1 MKFPKQ
7 ELDISAYFRKVES
20 LLYDESCHLFI
31 DTNIISQLYKLNENA
46 RNDFYGWVDSC
57 NDRFHIPCWSVL
69 EYSKRVT
76 TQKTRDYM
84 SELSK
89 ATTISKELTNI
100 NRFVRGYV
108 GDSLLIGSE
117 YAGKK
122 EQLFND
128 LDDVAKRFKQIATAI
143 NKNLTEHQQDVHKEV
158 LDKLNQFTLKSDIY
172 DIMHNLSAECE
183 LRFNSDVPPGYKD
196 SNKSSNSFGDM
207 IIWKEIIKYCE
218 AIEPNGQKA
227 IFISR
232 DNKSDMVYSP
242 IKQFIDGDTNSN
254 VSKEDRIAIADE
266 SLVYEFKLKT
276 KFEDFY
282 LIDFY
287 TLVKILSSDYR
298 ELALSFQIATDQI
311 ATDEQ
316 DESLEDFIKE
326 LERIDNEV
334 DESICGDEDI
344 EEEVTDNSIRY
355 SYSALADCNYDMTKG
370 VSIVNTFIEKLKS
383 YNWYV
388 QNPAINELMSVSF
401 KDVRNTQQNR
411 DSFFVLGRNVLQ
423 SADGTSGSAISF
435 IENLH
440 YYVKSWAKPFQ
451 KAFIDGCLYEVFF
464 DSSGE
469 IRPKGFKGLYFE
481 TVIEQI
487 NEMELNYSFDFIN
500 TELSNKNK
508 GRFVPEVNS
517 DKNYAFEFSFSEIE
531 SDDNF
536 YTTKTKSIKINGEDV
551 SETFKANFHHKFS
564 KVENLKQN
572 LATYYAIPVKN
583 IELKELPIE
592 IKTIDFIV
600 EGNNE
605 PFSF

>member
-7 ELDISAYFRKVES
+7 ELDISAYLRKVES
-20 LLYDESCHLFI
+20 LLDDESCHLFI

-46 RNDFYGWVDSC
+46 RNDFYDWVDSC

-76 TQKTRDYM
+76 TQNTRDYM

-108 GDSLLIGSE
+108 GDSLLRGSE

-128 LDDVAKRFKQIATAI
+128 LDDVAKRFKQIAIAI

-183 LRFNSDVPPGYKD
+183 LRFNSGVPPGYKD

-218 AIEPNGQKA
+218 DIEQNGQKA

-232 DNKSDMVYSP
+232 DSKPDMVYSP
-242 IKQFIDGDTNSN
+242 VKQFIDGDSNSN

-276 KFEDFY
+276 GFEDFY

-298 ELALSFQIATDQI
+298 ELALSFQIATD
-311 ATDEQ
+311 EQ
-316 DESLEDFIKE
+316 HESFEDFIKE

-344 EEEVTDNSIRY
+344 EEEVTANNIKYTD
-355 SYSALADCNYDMTKG
+355 SALADSNYDMTKG
-370 VSIVNTFIEKLKS
+370 VSIVNEFIEKLKS

-388 QNPAINELMSVSF
+388 QNPAINELMSMSF

-440 YYVKSWAKPFQ
+440 YYVKSWDKAFQ

-469 IRPKGFKGLYFE
+469 IRANGFKGLYFE

-500 TELSNKNK
+500 TELVNKNK

-517 DKNYAFEFSFSEIE
+517 DKKYTFEFLFKDKDEI
-531 SDDNF
+531 DILD
-536 YTTKTKSIKINGEDV
+536 YPKTELIKINGEDV
-551 SETFKANFHHKFS
+551 SETFKAEFHYNFS
-564 KVENLKQN
+564 KVDNLKQS
-572 LATYYAIPVKN
+572 LAIYYAIPVKN

-600 EGNNE
+600 EGNND

>member
-7 ELDISAYFRKVES
+7 ELDISAYLRKVES
-20 LLYDESCHLFI
+20 LLNDESCQLFI

-46 RNDFYGWVDSC
+46 RNDFYDWVDSC
-57 NDRFHIPCWSVL
+57 DDRFHIPCWSVL

-76 TQKTRDYM
+76 TQNTRDYM

-108 GDSLLIGSE
+108 GESLLKGSE
-117 YAGKK
+117 YAGDK
-122 EQLFND
+122 EKLFD
-128 LDDVAKRFKQIATAI
+128 ELDDVAKRFKQIATAI

-158 LDKLNQFTLKSDIY
+158 LDKLNEFTLKSDIY

-183 LRFNSDVPPGYKD
+183 LRFNSGVPPGYKD

-218 AIEPNGQKA
+218 AVEPNGQKA

-232 DNKSDMVYSP
+232 DSKPDMVYSP
-242 IKQFIDGDTNSN
+242 VKQFIDSDSNSN

-276 KFEDFY
+276 GFEDFY

-298 ELALSFQIATDQI
+298 ELALSFQIATE
-311 ATDEQ
+311 EQ
-316 DESLEDFIKE
+316 DESLDDFIKE
-326 LERIDNEV
+326 LERMDNEV

-344 EEEVTDNSIRY
+344 EEEDIEEEVTTTNIVY
-355 SYSALADCNYDMTKG
+355 SDSALADSNYDITKG
-370 VSIVNTFIEKLKS
+370 ASIVNECIEKLKS

-388 QNPAINELMSVSF
+388 QNPAINELMSMSF

-435 IENLH
+435 IEELNS
-440 YYVKSWAKPFQ
+440 YISKWPKQFQ
-451 KAFIDGCLYEVFF
+451 KAFIDGCLCEVFF
-464 DSSGE
+464 DSWGK
-469 IRPKGFKGLYFE
+469 IRSKSFKATYFE
-481 TVIEQI
+481 IVVEQVKK
-487 NEMELNYSFDFIN
+487 MALNSPFDFIN
-500 TELSNKNK
+500 RELSEKNN
-508 GRFVPEVNS
+508 GRFVPVVNS
-517 DKNYAFEFSFSEIE
+517 DKKYTFEFLFKDKDEI
-531 SDDNF
+531 DILD
-536 YTTKTKSIKINGEDV
+536 YPKTELIKINGEDV
-551 SETFKANFHHKFS
+551 SETFKAEFHYNFS
-564 KVENLKQN
+564 KVDNLKQS
-572 LATYYAIPVKN
+572 LAIYYAIPVKN
-583 IELKELPIE
+583 IEMKELPEEVKI
-592 IKTIDFIV
+592 IDFIV
-600 EGNNE
+600 GENND